1 MKLQQLQGQ
10 VQQAQQALPSTV
22 LLPHRFVYVPGT
34 PPRRGARPARR
45 RARTVP
51 ATIHFGVEA
60 FDAFAGVSSRL
71 DGGASDEC
79 DGADVAD
86 AAFRDNQWVARVVG
100 FDDARWG
107 ERDESRGEISER

>member
-1 MKLQQLQGQ
+1 
-10 VQQAQQALPSTV
+10 V
-22 LLPHRFVYVPGT
+22 
-34 PPRRGARPARR
+34 

-79 DGADVAD
+79 HGADVAD